1 MRYFRIG
8 DVDFGF
14 DENEYRVLS
23 GQFFEPF
30 YIKTEAIGQ
39 GQEIVR
45 YRSRFCDLEE
55 LCKDRLLKHDDFY
68 ELFNTEKG
76 QMLIYHWMNC
86 RYAYGM
92 LVDDLEKNEDIICCF
107 DYRMEELNPLP
118 MERFFSCVGL
128 HSKLLQRRAAVL
140 HASYIDWKGRAILFM
155 GVSGTGKSTQADLW
169 NRYAGAEIINGDR
182 ALVRR
187 RESIWHAYGYPCCGS
202 SNICLNRTLPVRAI
216 VKLEQGTEN
225 EVIPMSLNEKIRSLL
240 SGTEVYRW
248 NMKEIDRALELVQRL
263 AAEVLMV
270 RLICRPD
277 EDAVAVLRKYLED

>member
-118 MERFFSCVGL
+118 MERFLAVSVFTASFFSAGRRFFTL
-128 HSKLLQRRAAVL
+128 HTLIGKGGRYFLWEFPAQESQHRQICGIGMQGQRLSTEIGHWCDDGNQSRMPMVIRAAV
-140 HASYIDWKGRAILFM
+140 HRISASIA
-155 GVSGTGKSTQADLW
+155 
-169 NRYAGAEIINGDR
+169 
-182 ALVRR
+182 
-187 RESIWHAYGYPCCGS
+187 HC
-202 SNICLNRTLPVRAI
+202 
-216 VKLEQGTEN
+216 
-225 EVIPMSLNEKIRSLL
+225 RS
-240 SGTEVYRW
+240 
-248 NMKEIDRALELVQRL
+248 VQS
-263 AAEVLMV
+263 
-270 RLICRPD
+270 
-277 EDAVAVLRKYLED
+277 